1 MKILISDI
9 PKEGLD
15 IDLQEAM
22 ESETISS
29 PVKVRLKIEKIGA
42 EIMVKGDLSAEVNLQ
57 CSRCLK
63 EFHKTLSLPIDVVYH
78 PVEELKGEERREIAA
93 EELDIDFYSGD
104 ELDLAGLFNEEIML
118 NIPMKPLC
126 DDSCRGICSVCGA
139 DRNIKMCQCTV
150 KNADPRLAK
159 LKKLLPQGKE

>member
-15 IDLQEAM
+15 IDLQEAI

-57 CSRCLK
+57 CCRCLK

-93 EELDIDFYSGD
+93 D
-104 ELDLAGLFNEEIML
+104 
-118 NIPMKPLC
+118 
-126 DDSCRGICSVCGA
+126 
-139 DRNIKMCQCTV
+139 Q
-150 KNADPRLAK
+150 
-159 LKKLLPQGKE
+159 Q